1 MKKTILLGIMVA
13 AAANLQAAISFSGTA
28 MQSSFPTNYIANTNY
43 VGVLLNLDSGTDWSA
58 LNNVAPG
65 TAFTVGSQ
73 LTINTTTFTVFGRN
87 NATALRSMPG
97 NASNFSFTGGMSA
110 NDQFAILI
118 FPSLAQA
125 NSVSAGTGLSLWRSS
140 SWLLPANDTSGSTFN
155 FATNGTYITVLNSTI
170 PSPSNF
176 PQDGVPS
183 TSLTGGTTFQVVPEP
198 STYALLAMSGIGL
211 AGYVLRRRRRA

>member
-1 MKKTILLGIMVA
+1 MA
-13 AAANLQAAISFSGTA
+13 AATSAHAAISFSGTA
-28 MQSSFPTNYIANTNY
+28 MQSTFPTNYIANTNY

-58 LNNVAPG
+58 LNSVAPG
-65 TAFTVGSQ
+65 TAFTIGSQ
-73 LTINTTTFTVFGRN
+73 LTINATTFTVFGRN
-87 NATALRSMPG
+87 NATSLRSMPG

-118 FPSLAQA
+118 FPTLAEA

-140 SWLLPANDTSGSTFN
+140 NWLLPANDTSGSTFN
-155 FATNGTYITVLNSTI
+155 FATNGTYTTVLNSTI

-176 PQDGVPS
+176 PQNGVPS

-198 STYALLAMSGIGL
+198 STYALLALSGL
-211 AGYVLRRRRRA
+211 ALGGYAMRRRRRA